1 MYNIKDDIKNS
12 IYKNAY
18 ILCGEEEFLID
29 HYSKEIISANT
40 DEDTAQFNLMK
51 ISKELPSEEDID
63 AFINSYPFMS
73 ERKVLL
79 LHDTGIFK
87 KASENQ
93 KKYWSELIQS
103 IPEYAIIIFAETQI
117 DKRSSLY
124 KQVSKIYP
132 VCEFEYQTTGTLA
145 SWLIRLFKSSG
156 KTVTSEDA
164 AYMAEISGPSMMSL
178 KSEAEK
184 LISYCTEADTIT
196 AEMIDSLV
204 TRNIENKVFGMVDD
218 IVALNRN
225 DAFIKLSDLK
235 ALNEEPIK
243 IISIIFKKFATFH
256 KLLILKSRPMRE
268 ICSLTGLYEKHAK
281 NNLAQA
287 DKLGARKIVAVMSKC
302 RDMDFA
308 VKNGSIDKWLATE
321 IIINEALSR

>member
-12 IYKNAY
+12 IYKNVY
-18 ILCGEEEFLID
+18 ILCGEEDFLID
-29 HYSKEIISANT
+29 YYAKEIISANT

-63 AFINSYPFMS
+63 TFINSYPFMS
-73 ERKVLL
+73 EKKVLL
-79 LHDTGIFK
+79 MHATGIFK
-87 KASENQ
+87 KATESQ
-93 KKYWSELIQS
+93 KKFWSELIQTV
-103 IPEYAIIIFAETQI
+103 PDYAIIIFCETEI
-117 DKRSSLY
+117 DKRSALY
-124 KQVSKIYP
+124 KQISKSYP
-132 VCEFEYQTTGTLA
+132 VCEFEYQTTSMLA
-145 SWLIRLFKSSG
+145 SWLTRLFKTNG
-156 KTVTSEDA
+156 KAVSSEDA
-164 AYMAEISGPSMMSL
+164 AYMAEIAGPSMMAL

-184 LISYCTEADTIT
+184 LISFCTDTDVIS
-196 AEMIDSLV
+196 AEMIDNLV

-218 IVALNRN
+218 IIAAKRNEVFVKLN
-225 DAFIKLSDLK
+225 DLK

-243 IISIIFKKFATFH
+243 IISIIFKKFGTFH
-256 KLLILKSRPMRE
+256 KLLILKNRPMRE

-287 DKLGARKIVAVMSKC
+287 NKLGARKIVAVMSKC

-321 IIINEALSR
+321 IIINEALSE